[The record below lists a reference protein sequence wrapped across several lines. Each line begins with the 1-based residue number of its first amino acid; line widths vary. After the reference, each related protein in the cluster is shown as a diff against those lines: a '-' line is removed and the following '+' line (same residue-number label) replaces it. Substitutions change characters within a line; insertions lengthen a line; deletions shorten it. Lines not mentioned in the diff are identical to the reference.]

1 MFGGFTA
8 HDIAVTGTTIHALAG
23 GSGPPLLLLHGYPQT
38 HVVWRLVAPTL
49 AERYSIVAADLRGYG
64 RSGKPPAGDDHR
76 GYSKRVMAT
85 DMVELMEAFGHSSFF
100 VAGHD
105 RGGRVAYRMALDHP
119 DRIDRLAVIDIVPTY
134 PTWRTMRAQAGL
146 AAYHWYFLA
155 QPHDLPERLIG
166 SDPQY
171 FLRWTL
177 RSWTADRTLDAFEEE
192 ALAAYEEAFGN
203 PETRRATCDD
213 YRAGA
218 TVDLEDDRTDLHAGR
233 RISCPTLALWGEH
246 TGVPGDFILY
256 TWREWAVDVRGY
268 NLPCG
273 HFPPEEAP
281 EETIAA
287 LGGFFDLAT

>member
-8 HDIAVTGTTIHALAG
+8 QDIETSATSIHTLTG
-23 GSGPPLLLLHGYPQT
+23 GSGPPLLLLHGYPQS

-49 AERYSIVAADLRGYG
+49 AERFSVVLADLRGYG
-64 RSGKPPAGDDHR
+64 RSGKPRSEGDHSA
-76 GYSKRVMAT
+76 YSKRVMAG
-85 DMVELMEAFGHSSFF
+85 DMVEVMEQLGHSRFF

-119 DRIDRLAVIDIVPTY
+119 DRVARLATIDIVPTY

-146 AAYHWYFLA
+146 SAYHWYFLA
-155 QPHDLPERLIG
+155 QPHDLPERLIAC
-166 SDPQY
+166 DPGY

-177 RSWTADRTLDAFEEE
+177 RSWTGDRTLDAFEQE
-192 ALAAYEEAFGN
+192 ALAAYEAAFN
-203 PETRRATCDD
+203 QPETVRATCED

-218 TVDLEDDRTDLHAGR
+218 TVDMEDDRTDLYAGR
-233 RISCPTLALWGEH
+233 RISCPMLALWGDRSD
-246 TGVPGDFILY
+246 VPGDFVLH

-268 NLPCG
+268 GLPCG

-281 EETIAA
+281 AETIVA
-287 LGGFFDLAT
+287 LRSFFES